1 MPPLAAMSPQNDPS
15 TPLAA
20 PATPLPAAEPCIVV
34 IFGATG
40 DLTRRKLI
48 PALFRLACESCL
60 TEKFQ
65 ILGIGRQVLTDDAF
79 RERLQGGVA
88 ESPETGDLADFAEQ
102 WPGFASRLHYLQGDF
117 AEPDTH
123 RRLAE
128 SLHALPLPAAANR
141 LFYLATAPSAA
152 PTIIRQ
158 LASAGLN
165 QEQQGWSRIVIEK
178 PFGRDLASA
187 HALNATV
194 AEAFAERQI
203 YRIDHYLGKETVQN
217 LLFFRFANA
226 LFEPVW
232 NRNHINYVEITAAE
246 PLGVGHRAGY
256 YEQSGALRD
265 MVANHLLQ
273 LLALTA
279 MEAPASLDADVIRDK
294 KSEVWR
300 SIRPM
305 TATEVGQR
313 TVRAQYA
320 AGKIDDLPVPGYHQE
335 KGVARDSRTETY
347 AALELSIDNWRWAG
361 VPFYM
366 RTGKCLARQV
376 TEITVHFRQ
385 APVSLFPNTNALES
399 NSITLRIQPDEG
411 ISLVFGAK
419 QPRVGKQAM
428 AVSMDF
434 CYRSAFAGQPPS
446 AYAVLLLDA
455 MRGDPTLFT
464 RRDGVE
470 AQWRLITPIEE
481 AWAAQQNEPLPS
493 YAAGSDGPAAADA
506 LLSRK
511 GHRWRLIADNVG
523 MCPI

>member
-1 MPPLAAMSPQNDPS
+1 
-15 TPLAA
+15 
-20 PATPLPAAEPCIVV
+20 
-34 IFGATG
+34 
-40 DLTRRKLI
+40 
-48 PALFRLACESCL
+48 
-60 TEKFQ
+60 
-65 ILGIGRQVLTDDAF
+65 
-79 RERLQGGVA
+79 
-88 ESPETGDLADFAEQ
+88 
-102 WPGFASRLHYLQGDF
+102 
-117 AEPDTH
+117 
-123 RRLAE
+123 
-128 SLHALPLPAAANR
+128 
-141 LFYLATAPSAA
+141 
-152 PTIIRQ
+152 
-158 LASAGLN
+158 
-165 QEQQGWSRIVIEK
+165 
-178 PFGRDLASA
+178 
-187 HALNATV
+187 
-194 AEAFAERQI
+194 
-203 YRIDHYLGKETVQN
+203 
-217 LLFFRFANA
+217 
-226 LFEPVW
+226 VW

-256 YEQSGALRD
+256 YEESGALRD

-305 TATEVGQR
+305 TATEVGAAHGA
-313 TVRAQYA
+313 RAICCRKDRRSA
-320 AGKIDDLPVPGYHQE
+320 RARLSPGKGRCSRLPYRDLRGTGVEHRQLALGRCTLLHAYRKMSRPPGH
-335 KGVARDSRTETY
+335 R
-347 AALELSIDNWRWAG
+347 NH
-361 VPFYM
+361 
-366 RTGKCLARQV
+366 
-376 TEITVHFRQ
+376 VHFRQ
-385 APVSLFPNTNALES
+385 APVSLFPNTDALES

-419 QPRVGKQAM
+419 QPGVGKQAT

-481 AWAAQQNEPLPS
+481 AWAAQQDEPLPS

-523 MCPI
+523 MCHI